1 MSDSHYSSRNRVRL
15 GITHVEQAFKKDST
29 REGKAAVDE
38 VLNRWFYGSSPRADV
53 TPHDPSPVEPS
64 LPTISGRMNDAF
76 VTTRQGVKTSTLA
89 AGTKQD
95 WVFLN
100 LEYSNENKGPFELG
114 LDVVEYFEDA
124 LIRQRVLAISN
135 RDHGVKRIWIG
146 LATSRKWSPGR
157 YWVYT
162 YHEGQKVADMEYN
175 ITR

>member
-1 MSDSHYSSRNRVRL
+1 M
-15 GITHVEQAFKKDST
+15 
-29 REGKAAVDE
+29 DE

-146 LATSRKWSPGR
+146 LATSGKWSPGR